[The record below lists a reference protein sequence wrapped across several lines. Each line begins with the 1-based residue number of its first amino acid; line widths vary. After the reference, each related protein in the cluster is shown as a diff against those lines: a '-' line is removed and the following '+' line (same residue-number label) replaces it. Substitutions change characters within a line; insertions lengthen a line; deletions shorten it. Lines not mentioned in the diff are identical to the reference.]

1 MKLGVLLLSVS
12 TNIQTLRSDFDDD
25 SKLNTFDIYD
35 FGYVFIRSYGHQNTG
50 CKIES
55 MVTPEMGEDER
66 RKQPTCARQIVDDCC
81 MRSYRVF
88 LFVDKNKHVEAD
100 ITRVINNPFIRINLH
115 YPRQHMLH
123 TEI

>member
-25 SKLNTFDIYD
+25 SKLNSIDIYD
-35 FGYVFIRSYGHQNTG
+35 FGYVLIRSYGHQKTG

-66 RKQPTCARQIVDDCC
+66 RKQPTCARQSVGDCC

-88 LFVDKNKHVEAD
+88 
-100 ITRVINNPFIRINLH
+100 
-115 YPRQHMLH
+115 
-123 TEI
+123 